1 MPHRRKEDER
11 GLPEIHVDYCFMGTS
26 EEDGVRTIVVAKHA
40 ESRAVMSS
48 IVPVKGAAHELPAK
62 RIKAF
67 VRELGLEHCKVV
79 LKSDQEPALLDLL
92 NEVARLRAPAQTI
105 PEQSPARSSASNGR
119 VERGIQAVEGQI
131 RVMKDALEFR
141 IKESV
146 PGNHSVMAW
155 LVEYAGVLINRYEVG
170 HDGKTPYERLKGKKS
185 KMLGLEF
192 GEKVH
197 YRMQAIGGKMAKLD
211 VMWEDGIFTIKR

>member
-1 MPHRRKEDER
+1 MQAGARRPVRLQDPAKPSAEEISERTMTHLPFRSWCCHSVRGKGRSMDHRKVRDGR

-40 ESRAVMSS
+40 ESRAVTSS
-48 IVPVKGAAHELPAK
+48 IVPVKGAAHEFPAK

-119 VERGIQAVEGQI
+119 VERGTQAVEGQI

-155 LVEYAGVLINRYEVG
+155 LVEYAGVLINWYEVG
-170 HDGKTPYERLKGKKS
+170 
-185 KMLGLEF
+185 
-192 GEKVH
+192 
-197 YRMQAIGGKMAKLD
+197 A
-211 VMWEDGIFTIKR
+211 